1 MACGYRKSPRLRA
14 TLLVV
19 FLTLLTVGLGSQGAL
34 GFEAK
39 MGGGWQPGP
48 DEYHPSRLIVEF
60 DTGIRIQA
68 AADSVHKLG
77 YSLESVQSFVP
88 TEKFPGGLSVGIV
101 DIPESETVD
110 RAIARLSGAPGIIRA
125 ERDYKKYKCSEP
137 VFPNDIYFPQM
148 WPLHNHDL
156 PENYRDPEM
165 PWYYDPVNDADIDAP
180 EAWAMFKGSSEVIVA
195 VIDTGTYIDHPDLAD
210 HIWVNEAEL
219 YGEPG
224 VDDDGNGY
232 IDDIHGWDFYNNDNS
247 VFDRDERDKWGD
259 LNDEH
264 GTHCSGTIGAMTNN
278 GIGVSGINW
287 NVTIMPI
294 KFLGPDGG
302 YTSDSIKAIR
312 YAAANGATIA
322 SCSWGGGGYEQI
334 VKDVIEASG
343 MLFLC
348 AAGNEG
354 VNTDLEPHYPSGYDL
369 PNIISVGASMQN
381 DEPCYYSGWWG
392 SNYGAKTVDL
402 FAPGGFILSTL
413 PPDPVPDEPAEKYA
427 FFYGTSMATPHVS
440 GVAALV
446 ASQNPDMLLY
456 PGAPGWKPGDRT
468 VRDIILGSVDVKSAF
483 KGKCVTGGRLNAANA
498 LRAASGPV
506 IVSATAQPAYGQPPL
521 DVVFSASATTPV
533 GVIVDQW
540 WDFGDGSAV
549 VHEFEAQHRYS
560 TVGDYNASFHV
571 VNDLGIE
578 SVATVEINVCIPPV
592 IEINPT
598 SVESNLAWG
607 ETQTRQVT
615 ITNTGEG
622 ELNYS
627 VGVELFGSSQEGS
640 ATEPRGWGGPDD
652 FGYIWI
658 DSDHPAGP
666 EFDWI
671 DISRIGTALPL
682 QDDGG
687 QTVPLPFEFPFYGKA
702 KTKIGIAS
710 NGYLSFGTWLST
722 WRTTPI
728 PDSTQPNDL
737 LAVCWIDLDPQRSGM
752 VYYWG
757 DDSKFIVEWQDVPG
771 TLAGGPYTFQAI
783 LTPDGAIKYQYKSML
798 GTHTNECTI
807 GIENSSGTVGL
818 QVARDELYVHDE
830 LAILFS
836 PTWINVSPVE
846 GTVAPGSSAMLD
858 VRFDAGQLPR
868 GSFPAA
874 IRVKSNDPI
883 APEIVVDTC
892 LNVNPIMP
900 PVITSIEA
908 DPRGGAAPLE
918 VNFTASA
925 YDLYGEVV
933 RIVWD
938 FGDGSDPVEG
948 TLTATHTYTAEGEYD
963 AVLTVVDDDGLT
975 ATATLRIAVRALPK
989 AEVNPPEI
997 RQAIRAHRTRTERIT
1012 VANTGDADLVIEACA
1027 AACGSPGEEPEQFIK
1042 EGSSGQDKFG
1052 YIWRDSNMPGGP
1064 KFEWAEISEIGT
1076 KLTTLKSNQ
1085 YEEIELP
1092 WEFSFYGQPKT
1103 SVKVN
1108 AAGFLT
1114 FGPTL
1119 GSPTSNTPLPD
1130 IGFPNELLAVWW
1142 DTLRPASAPQDGG
1155 VFHYYDAENDR
1166 VIVEYKDVPRSWNS
1180 GQLTFEVMLYPDGRI
1195 VYQYL
1200 DMSFGNDADEAS
1212 ATIGIENADGTDG
1225 LEVLCDAYGYIE
1237 NNLAIEFR
1245 TYQWLSVSPG
1255 SATIEPGQSQ
1265 VFDVV
1270 MDLASV
1276 PPVDLDGY
1284 VVFDTNDVRAPRT
1297 IVPVHVSVIE
1307 NIPPVISACAVNPS
1321 QAPAGTVFQFVAAA
1335 DDLDGTI
1342 VDKYWTFGDGAPVV
1356 HEFTAEHEYV
1366 EEGTYVATF
1375 TAVDNDGYKTSV
1387 SIRVRVQDAPC
1398 ASWTPG
1404 QFRFTA
1410 AQRQTVSD
1418 ILILHNTGEGELV
1431 FGSAPASILPQAEDV
1446 MLPESTE
1453 DEYAMD
1459 TRGSIEPERDNAR
1472 SPWLP
1477 ENIGR
1482 VIKSW
1487 TCPWPMTATYG
1498 VAVNY
1503 NTGELFL
1510 SDSLLKND
1518 LIVTPD
1524 GKWTER
1530 GWAVKFPTTFPA
1542 DMAFDGQWLWQVG
1555 VGSGNPIYKMDPAT
1569 GEVQGSISNRVW
1581 SAKAQRSLAYNPNDD
1596 TFYIGGWNDRIIYHV
1611 KGETWDVPGE
1621 VLDKWPM
1628 PVPIS
1633 GLAYHPVA
1641 NILAVTTN
1649 ANPDMVY
1656 FVDCESHATVAQF
1669 PHPYAYYADYTGAGC
1684 SFDADGNL
1692 WLVSQANN
1700 SMYLVETGLG
1710 PIAADWLSWA
1720 PENGRVEPAG
1730 SAAVTVTVDTTELVP
1745 GTVKGSVIL
1754 YTNDA
1759 EYPMIMVPVVATVKA
1774 APRITECTVTP
1785 VIGEPPLEVTF
1796 HAKYEVPETPVASY
1810 GWDFGDGT
1818 TYEGLDA
1825 VHTYAAEG
1833 TYEAVF
1839 RVVDAI
1845 GGVDEARTTIEVK
1858 WLPCATVSPQ
1868 EINITLAP
1876 NEMASQTV
1884 TLGNVEGN
1892 APLNYSIKV
1901 QRKSAPFVAM
1911 PEVLQSVADPYART
1925 AADLSVPFDQSI
1937 VAQIAENVKPQGAGN
1952 LVTSWTIPSVA
1963 EGPWGI
1969 GVEDHHVWISDTR
1982 LIADHKMTK
1991 DGEYTG
1997 VSFETPWIGF
2007 GGWPADM
2014 AFDTVRNIM
2023 WQVNTAGDLG
2033 IYGIDPATGE
2043 VVDRIISNELW
2054 AKMSQRGL
2062 AYNPDDDTFY
2072 IGGWNQKII
2081 FHIKGPSWDQPGAIL
2096 EQWSFPVN
2104 IAGLAYHPAGV
2115 LWVTDNGQPDM
2126 IYGIDV
2132 ETHKV
2137 IEQFLHPAYL
2147 YNSGAGAEVDS
2158 EGNLWVISMDEKMV
2172 YVVSTG
2178 LPPMPPIGVD
2188 PGSGSIPAGE
2198 TCEITVEFDALKLGR
2213 PGDDVERYL
2222 EIVTDDPMVQ
2232 SLNVKLNIHIEGGP
2246 VISKVTATPAI
2257 GQPPLAV
2264 VFDGL
2269 VEPGDVPITDVWWDF
2284 GDGSESVHDA
2294 HAEHT
2299 YTSVG
2304 QYEAELHAVDENGV
2318 SASEKVT
2325 VTVKWLPVFNVEPMS
2340 FDEVVLAGTEAQS
2353 LLTISN
2359 TGVSAMDFAVTT
2371 MPSFAQSP
2379 EWKRYAEMEPVKG
2392 ESASRPIGFA
2402 GAGAGGPDQF
2412 GYVWMDSNQ
2421 ENGPVFDWFEIR
2433 EVGRRIELF
2442 DEDGVTVPLPFKFPF
2457 YGSLKTQVGIASN
2470 GYLSFDQSQ
2479 LKGHFRNSPIP
2490 NSADPNDLMAVYW
2503 TDLDPEAFGDVY
2515 YYHDELNG
2523 RFIVEYDNVP
2533 EWGDEIG
2540 STYQVILYPNGTIV
2554 YQYLS
2559 INGDPEAVTVGI
2571 EDAIGADGLQ
2581 VVYNAAYLEDG
2592 LAVAFSPA
2600 GSVVRVN
2607 PDSGHLVPGGKQD
2620 VVVTLGSP
2628 DAAPGT
2634 YSLYLYVTSDD
2645 PFRPCATIPV
2655 TVKLNQAPTVTIVS
2669 PAASDKWEG
2678 TKEIVWKAADPD
2690 DPADSLS
2697 VDIAWTRDGETWNEI
2712 ASALPNSGSYEWD
2725 TKEVGKSGDS
2735 FRVRIVVSDPAGESA
2750 EAVSGEFAIEVLN
2763 VAPEVKILK
2772 PEAGA
2777 VWTGTRAIEYEAV
2790 DADGDTL
2797 AILLEYDCLDD
2808 EAGWQLIA
2816 DGEENTGKYLWDI
2829 SKLAKGGLYKVR
2841 VTATDPDGAE
2851 GHDVS
2856 DEFTVIVLAHAVV
2869 AAPNP
2874 ARQSVTFYYDAETD
2888 GKLYVYDVAG
2898 RLVYSAELTAGST
2911 FHMWDLTL
2919 GGRPVASGLYLYVV
2933 VTDGG
2938 ETSEVGRLVIQR

>member
-1 MACGYRKSPRLRA
+1 
-14 TLLVV
+14 
-19 FLTLLTVGLGSQGAL
+19 
-34 GFEAK
+34 
-39 MGGGWQPGP
+39 
-48 DEYHPSRLIVEF
+48 
-60 DTGIRIQA
+60 
-68 AADSVHKLG
+68 
-77 YSLESVQSFVP
+77 
-88 TEKFPGGLSVGIV
+88 
-101 DIPESETVD
+101 
-110 RAIARLSGAPGIIRA
+110 
-125 ERDYKKYKCSEP
+125 
-137 VFPNDIYFPQM
+137 
-148 WPLHNHDL
+148 
-156 PENYRDPEM
+156 
-165 PWYYDPVNDADIDAP
+165 
-180 EAWAMFKGSSEVIVA
+180 
-195 VIDTGTYIDHPDLAD
+195 
-210 HIWVNEAEL
+210 
-219 YGEPG
+219 
-224 VDDDGNGY
+224 
-232 IDDIHGWDFYNNDNS
+232 
-247 VFDRDERDKWGD
+247 
-259 LNDEH
+259 
-264 GTHCSGTIGAMTNN
+264 
-278 GIGVSGINW
+278 
-287 NVTIMPI
+287 
-294 KFLGPDGG
+294 
-302 YTSDSIKAIR
+302 
-312 YAAANGATIA
+312 
-322 SCSWGGGGYEQI
+322 
-334 VKDVIEASG
+334 
-343 MLFLC
+343 
-348 AAGNEG
+348 
-354 VNTDLEPHYPSGYDL
+354 
-369 PNIISVGASMQN
+369 
-381 DEPCYYSGWWG
+381 
-392 SNYGAKTVDL
+392 
-402 FAPGGFILSTL
+402 
-413 PPDPVPDEPAEKYA
+413 
-427 FFYGTSMATPHVS
+427 
-440 GVAALV
+440 
-446 ASQNPDMLLY
+446 
-456 PGAPGWKPGDRT
+456 
-468 VRDIILGSVDVKSAF
+468 
-483 KGKCVTGGRLNAANA
+483 
-498 LRAASGPV
+498 
-506 IVSATAQPAYGQPPL
+506 
-521 DVVFSASATTPV
+521 
-533 GVIVDQW
+533 
-540 WDFGDGSAV
+540 
-549 VHEFEAQHRYS
+549 
-560 TVGDYNASFHV
+560 
-571 VNDLGIE
+571 
-578 SVATVEINVCIPPV
+578 
-592 IEINPT
+592 
-598 SVESNLAWG
+598 
-607 ETQTRQVT
+607 
-615 ITNTGEG
+615 
-622 ELNYS
+622 
-627 VGVELFGSSQEGS
+627 
-640 ATEPRGWGGPDD
+640 
-652 FGYIWI
+652 
-658 DSDHPAGP
+658 
-666 EFDWI
+666 
-671 DISRIGTALPL
+671 
-682 QDDGG
+682 
-687 QTVPLPFEFPFYGKA
+687 
-702 KTKIGIAS
+702 
-710 NGYLSFGTWLST
+710 
-722 WRTTPI
+722 
-728 PDSTQPNDL
+728 
-737 LAVCWIDLDPQRSGM
+737 
-752 VYYWG
+752 
-757 DDSKFIVEWQDVPG
+757 
-771 TLAGGPYTFQAI
+771 
-783 LTPDGAIKYQYKSML
+783 
-798 GTHTNECTI
+798 
-807 GIENSSGTVGL
+807 
-818 QVARDELYVHDE
+818 
-830 LAILFS
+830 
-836 PTWINVSPVE
+836 
-846 GTVAPGSSAMLD
+846 
-858 VRFDAGQLPR
+858 
-868 GSFPAA
+868 
-874 IRVKSNDPI
+874 
-883 APEIVVDTC
+883 
-892 LNVNPIMP
+892 
-900 PVITSIEA
+900 
-908 DPRGGAAPLE
+908 
-918 VNFTASA
+918 
-925 YDLYGEVV
+925 
-933 RIVWD
+933 
-938 FGDGSDPVEG
+938 
-948 TLTATHTYTAEGEYD
+948 
-963 AVLTVVDDDGLT
+963 
-975 ATATLRIAVRALPK
+975 
-989 AEVNPPEI
+989 
-997 RQAIRAHRTRTERIT
+997 
-1012 VANTGDADLVIEACA
+1012 
-1027 AACGSPGEEPEQFIK
+1027 
-1042 EGSSGQDKFG
+1042 
-1052 YIWRDSNMPGGP
+1052 
-1064 KFEWAEISEIGT
+1064 
-1076 KLTTLKSNQ
+1076 
-1085 YEEIELP
+1085 
-1092 WEFSFYGQPKT
+1092 
-1103 SVKVN
+1103 
-1108 AAGFLT
+1108 
-1114 FGPTL
+1114 
-1119 GSPTSNTPLPD
+1119 
-1130 IGFPNELLAVWW
+1130 
-1142 DTLRPASAPQDGG
+1142 
-1155 VFHYYDAENDR
+1155 
-1166 VIVEYKDVPRSWNS
+1166 
-1180 GQLTFEVMLYPDGRI
+1180 
-1195 VYQYL
+1195 
-1200 DMSFGNDADEAS
+1200 
-1212 ATIGIENADGTDG
+1212 
-1225 LEVLCDAYGYIE
+1225 
-1237 NNLAIEFR
+1237 
-1245 TYQWLSVSPG
+1245 
-1255 SATIEPGQSQ
+1255 
-1265 VFDVV
+1265 
-1270 MDLASV
+1270 
-1276 PPVDLDGY
+1276 
-1284 VVFDTNDVRAPRT
+1284 
-1297 IVPVHVSVIE
+1297 
-1307 NIPPVISACAVNPS
+1307 
-1321 QAPAGTVFQFVAAA
+1321 
-1335 DDLDGTI
+1335 
-1342 VDKYWTFGDGAPVV
+1342 
-1356 HEFTAEHEYV
+1356 
-1366 EEGTYVATF
+1366 
-1375 TAVDNDGYKTSV
+1375 
-1387 SIRVRVQDAPC
+1387 
-1398 ASWTPG
+1398 
-1404 QFRFTA
+1404 
-1410 AQRQTVSD
+1410 
-1418 ILILHNTGEGELV
+1418 
-1431 FGSAPASILPQAEDV
+1431 
-1446 MLPESTE
+1446 
-1453 DEYAMD
+1453 
-1459 TRGSIEPERDNAR
+1459 
-1472 SPWLP
+1472 
-1477 ENIGR
+1477 
-1482 VIKSW
+1482 
-1487 TCPWPMTATYG
+1487 
-1498 VAVNY
+1498 
-1503 NTGELFL
+1503 
-1510 SDSLLKND
+1510 
-1518 LIVTPD
+1518 
-1524 GKWTER
+1524 
-1530 GWAVKFPTTFPA
+1530 
-1542 DMAFDGQWLWQVG
+1542 
-1555 VGSGNPIYKMDPAT
+1555 MDPAT